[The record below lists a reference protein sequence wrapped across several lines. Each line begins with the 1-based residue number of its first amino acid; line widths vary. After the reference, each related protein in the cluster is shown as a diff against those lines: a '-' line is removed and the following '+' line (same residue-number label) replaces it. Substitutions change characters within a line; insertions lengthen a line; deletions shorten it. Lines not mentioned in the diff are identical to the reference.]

1 MQGDF
6 QMLERRILLAGIAA
20 TMAAPALAQTA
31 GKETTNDPSK
41 DSSMSRTTG
50 AGTGTKGDAE
60 QRHMTNTMAIG
71 SMSLLASRVAV
82 KKVRDDDI
90 KEFAEFEVAEQ
101 ETIADVLMSMM
112 DPSKT
117 TGKSNPPSESEAR
130 QHVPLDEQATLE
142 KMEQMQG
149 KEFDAAYV
157 RAQTEA
163 HQKLLRI
170 QEDYLASGK
179 DPAHINVAK
188 LARGQIK
195 EHLQLLADL
204 REDDH
209 DKNATTGR
217 SSRVKK

>member
-1 MQGDF
+1 
-6 QMLERRILLAGIAA
+6 MLERRILPAGIAA

-31 GKETTNDPSK
+31 GKERTNDASK
-41 DSSMSRTTG
+41 DSSMSQTTG
-50 AGTGTKGDAE
+50 AGTGTMGDAE
-60 QRHMTNTMAIG
+60 QKHMTDTMAVG

-112 DPSKT
+112 DPSKA

-130 QHVPLDEQATLE
+130 KHVPQDQQATLQ
-142 KMEQMQG
+142 KMEQMEG
-149 KEFDAAYV
+149 KEFETAYV
-157 RAQTEA
+157 RAQTEG

-170 QEDYLASGK
+170 QETYLASGK

-204 REDDH
+204 HDDD

>member
-1 MQGDF
+1 MI
-6 QMLERRILLAGIAA
+6 ERRVLLAGITA
-20 TMAAPALAQTA
+20 TIAVPAFAQTA
-31 GKETTNDPSK
+31 GKETTTDATK
-41 DSSMSRTTG
+41 DSPMSQTTS
-50 AGTGTKGDAE
+50 AGTGKMGDAE
-60 QRHMTNTMAIG
+60 QKHVMDTMAVG

-112 DPSKT
+112 DPSKA

-130 QHVPLDEQATLE
+130 RNVPQDEHATLQQ
-142 KMEQMQG
+142 MEQMEG
-149 KEFDAAYV
+149 KEFETAYV
-157 RAQTEA
+157 RAQTEG

-188 LARGQIK
+188 LARAQIK

-204 REDDH
+204 REDD

-217 SSRVKK
+217 SSRMKK

>member
-1 MQGDF
+1 
-6 QMLERRILLAGIAA
+6 
-20 TMAAPALAQTA
+20 
-31 GKETTNDPSK
+31 
-41 DSSMSRTTG
+41 MSQTTG
-50 AGTGTKGDAE
+50 AGTGTMGDAE
-60 QRHMTNTMAIG
+60 QKHMTDTMAVG

-112 DPSKT
+112 DPSKA

-130 QHVPLDEQATLE
+130 KHVPQDQQATLQ
-142 KMEQMQG
+142 KMEQMEG
-149 KEFDAAYV
+149 KEFETAYV
-157 RAQTEA
+157 RAQTEG

-170 QEDYLASGK
+170 QETYLASGK

-204 REDDH
+204 HDDD